1 MFVYVCACIYSC
13 KCDCVCMFPAYV
25 HVCTSFTIIL
35 PVFHLLLISNCSD
48 CGCGSGEGG
57 CTKCGAC
64 QICTGD
70 PLPDK
75 HSLMT
80 YITSTDL
87 DVVAVYEK
95 GRERIKDLK
104 EKEQGQKKEKKEKKK
119 KKKKAKA
126 SSESPPPP
134 PPPPLPPVLSLV
146 NPSVPPP
153 IPPHVPLVPKS
164 LQSQTSIAS
173 ESGLKLLFGCK

>member
-1 MFVYVCACIYSC
+1 MYTSM
-13 KCDCVCMFPAYV
+13 CDCVCMFPAYISYTV
-25 HVCTSFTIIL
+25 HHLHTYVHIPVC
-35 PVFHLLLISNCSD
+35 HLLLILNCSD
-48 CGCGSGEGG
+48 CGCGSGESG

-119 KKKKAKA
+119 KKKAKA

-134 PPPPLPPVLSLV
+134 PPPPLPPMLPLV
-146 NPSVPPP
+146 NPSIPPP
-153 IPPHVPLVPKS
+153 IPPHIPLVPQS
-164 LQSQTSIAS
+164 LQSQSSGTS

>member
-1 MFVYVCACIYSC
+1 MRLC
-13 KCDCVCMFPAYV
+13 V
-25 HVCTSFTIIL
+25 HVPCICTCMYVIYNHI
-35 PVFHLLLISNCSD
+35 PVLHLLLISNCSD

-119 KKKKAKA
+119 KKKAKA

-134 PPPPLPPVLSLV
+134 PPPPLPPMLPLV

-153 IPPHVPLVPKS
+153 IPPHIPLVPQS